1 MRTLLTN
8 ADILLRKEDGGYETL
23 RGAYLGINEN
33 LIDHIGTARPAAAYD
48 CEKNM
53 TGKLL
58 APGLIN
64 CHSHIAMTLM
74 RGIGSGLPLQDW
86 LFKAIFPIEDR
97 LVREDIAAA
106 SRFALL
112 EMIAGGTTSFSDM
125 YFFPEE
131 TVWAVEE
138 AGIKAN
144 LNRCVQCFDEHQ
156 TVEQNTQIPESL
168 ALFEKYHGAAD
179 GRIRI
184 DFSVHAE
191 YTCKSH
197 IVKAYSELC
206 REKGGRMHIHLSE
219 TAREQRECIERYGK
233 TPAEWFESLG
243 TFDSPTAAA
252 HCVAVTERDMDILK
266 AHGVSVIHN
275 PTSNLKLGSGF
286 APIRAMMDKG
296 INVTLGTDGTASNNN
311 LNMFEEMHLAEIMHD
326 GYHNDPTYISTQEV
340 LDMATVN
347 GAKLQG
353 RGDTG
358 VLAVGKKADII
369 ALDLSKP
376 HLYPDF
382 DTAALLTCS
391 AQAGDVCMTMVDG
404 NILYENGEFKTLDE
418 GKVRADMERA
428 VERLY
433 RK

>member
-1 MRTLLTN
+1 MRTLLKG
-8 ADILLRKEDGGYETL
+8 ADILLRKENGYETL
-23 RGAYLGINEN
+23 HGAYLGVDEAK
-33 LIDHIGTARPAAAYD
+33 IDYIGEEKPEKAYD
-48 CEKNM
+48 LEKDM
-53 TGKLL
+53 SGRLL

-86 LFKAIFPIEDR
+86 LFKAIFPIEDK

-106 SRFALL
+106 SRFALI

-144 LNRCVQCFDEHQ
+144 LNRCVQCFDENQ

-168 ALFEKYHGAAD
+168 VLFEKYHGAAD
-179 GRIRI
+179 GRIHI
-184 DFSVHAE
+184 DFSIHAE

-197 IVKAYSELC
+197 IVKAYSDLC
-206 REKGGRMHIHLSE
+206 REKGGRMHIHLAE

-233 TPAEWFESLG
+233 TPTEWFESLG

-286 APIRAMMDKG
+286 APIRQMMDKG

-326 GYHNDPTYISTQEV
+326 GYHNDPTLISTQEV

-353 RGDTG
+353 RDDTG
-358 VLAVGKKADII
+358 VLA
-369 ALDLSKP
+369 
-376 HLYPDF
+376 
-382 DTAALLTCS
+382 
-391 AQAGDVCMTMVDG
+391 
-404 NILYENGEFKTLDE
+404 EN
-418 GKVRADMERA
+418 KVRADMERA

>member
-1 MRTLLTN
+1 MGILFENCDL
-8 ADILLRKEDGGYETL
+8 LLRGEDGVYSTL
-23 RGAYLGINEN
+23 HGFLGVRGDT
-33 LIDHIGTARPAAAYD
+33 IDYIGT
-48 CEKNM
+48 EKP
-53 TGKLL
+53 TGEYGEHKSMEHKLL
-58 APGLIN
+58 MPGLIN
-64 CHSHIAMTLM
+64 CHNHSPMVLL
-74 RGIGSGLPLQDW
+74 RGVGSGLPLREW
-86 LFKAIFPIEDR
+86 LFDKVFPIEDR
-97 LVREDIAAA
+97 LVPEDIAAG
-106 SRFALL
+106 SRLAIL
-112 EMIAGGTTSFSDM
+112 EMLASGTTSFSDM

-138 AGIKAN
+138 TGIKAN
-144 LNRCVQCFDEHQ
+144 LNRCVQCFDESQ

-184 DFSVHAE
+184 DFSIHAE

-197 IVKAYSELC
+197 IVKAYSDLC
-206 REKGGRMHIHLSE
+206 REKGGRMHIHLAE

-233 TPAEWFESLG
+233 TPTEWFESLG

-286 APIRAMMDKG
+286 APIRQMMDKG

-326 GYHNDPTYISTQEV
+326 GYHNDPTLISTQEV

-353 RGDTG
+353 RDDTG

-376 HLYPDF
+376 HLYPNF
-382 DTAALLTCS
+382 DTPALLTCS

-418 GKVRADMERA
+418 NKVRADMERA

>member
-23 RGAYLGINEN
+23 RGAYLGINDN
-33 LIDHIGTARPAAAYD
+33 TIDHIGTARPAAAYD

-125 YFFPEE
+125 YFFPED

-206 REKGGRMHIHLSE
+206 REKGF
-219 TAREQRECIERYGK
+219 T
-233 TPAEWFESLG
+233 
-243 TFDSPTAAA
+243 
-252 HCVAVTERDMDILK
+252 
-266 AHGVSVIHN
+266 
-275 PTSNLKLGSGF
+275 
-286 APIRAMMDKG
+286 
-296 INVTLGTDGTASNNN
+296 
-311 LNMFEEMHLAEIMHD
+311 
-326 GYHNDPTYISTQEV
+326 
-340 LDMATVN
+340 
-347 GAKLQG
+347 
-353 RGDTG
+353 
-358 VLAVGKKADII
+358 
-369 ALDLSKP
+369 
-376 HLYPDF
+376 
-382 DTAALLTCS
+382 
-391 AQAGDVCMTMVDG
+391 
-404 NILYENGEFKTLDE
+404 
-418 GKVRADMERA
+418 
-428 VERLY
+428 
-433 RK
+433 